1 MVESEDYGTSEAT
14 RIGDLER
21 RIRDLE
27 RDRKSFFKT
36 GIHVLGADVVG
47 LETYIWRS
55 QVG

>member
-1 MVESEDYGTSEAT
+1 MMTEYDECLSDVS

-36 GIHVLGADVVG
+36 GILVLGAAVVG
-47 LETYIWRS
+47 LVTYIWS
-55 QVG
+55 IQIG